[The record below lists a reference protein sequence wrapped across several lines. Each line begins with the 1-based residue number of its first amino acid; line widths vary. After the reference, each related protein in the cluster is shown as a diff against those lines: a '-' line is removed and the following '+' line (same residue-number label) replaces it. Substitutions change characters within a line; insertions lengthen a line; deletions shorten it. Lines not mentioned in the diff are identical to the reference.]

1 MGQANEINIVTGAT
15 GYTGKYITRRL
26 LGMGTRVKSLT
37 NHLHRENPFEGQI
50 ELLPYNFDN
59 PRALA
64 ESLKGATTL
73 YNTYW
78 VRFSYGKTTFD
89 LAVENTKK
97 LLEAAK
103 TAGVERIVHVSIA
116 NPDEQSNLPYYKGKA
131 LLEKAVMESGLRY
144 VIIRPT
150 VIFGPEDILVNNIA
164 WLLRTFPVFTIAGS
178 GDYGIQPIFV
188 EDMAEL
194 AITAAR
200 QDKNIVMDAVGPEK
214 FTFNEFVRLIAGK
227 IKSKSIIVHVPPN
240 LALLLGQFIG
250 HFVNDVVLTE
260 EEVKGLLANLL
271 VSAQPPTGKTLFT
284 DWFAQNTEILG
295 AQYHSEL
302 KRHFK

>member
-1 MGQANEINIVTGAT
+1 MNQANEINIVTGAT

-26 LGMGTRVKSLT
+26 LKMGKRVRSLT
-37 NHLHRENPFEGQI
+37 NHLHRENPFGNQI
-50 ELLPYNFDN
+50 ELYPYNFDN
-59 PRALA
+59 PKALV

-103 TAGVERIVHVSIA
+103 TAGVQRIVHVSIA
-116 NPDEQSNLPYYKGKA
+116 NPNEHSDLPYYKGKA
-131 LLEKAVMESGLRY
+131 LLEKAVIESGLHY
-144 VIIRPT
+144 VILRPT
-150 VIFGPEDILVNNIA
+150 VIFGPEDILINNIA
-164 WLLRTFPVFTIAGS
+164 WLLRTFPAFMVAGS
-178 GDYGIQPIFV
+178 GEYGIQPIFV
-188 EDMAEL
+188 EDMVEL
-194 AITAAR
+194 AVTAVA
-200 QDKNIVMDAVGPEK
+200 QDKNIIMDAVGPEK

-227 IKSKSIIVHVPPN
+227 IKSKSKIMHVPPR
-240 LALLLGQFIG
+240 LALLLGQLIG
-250 HFVNDVVLTE
+250 YFLKDVVLTE
-260 EEVKGLLANLL
+260 EEVKGLLENLL

-284 DWFAQNTEILG
+284 DWLAKNTEILG
-295 AQYHSEL
+295 TQYHSEL